1 MGNNNFRYLGER
13 QPEKEVTKK
22 IYNDKR
28 EETKVKR
35 YPVRIQQSSSPKKKV
50 NQRRRFDW
58 DFGYILSSVSYLSGP
73 GQK

>member
-50 NQRRRFDW
+50 NQRRRFD
-58 DFGYILSSVSYLSGP
+58 
-73 GQK
+73 